1 MTSQAFV
8 DWTAVPAWLVK
19 VLAERV
25 YPSNPCGPGKY
36 LDPNAQ
42 ACVYI
47 CKPGYSYD
55 YDTKSCV
62 RIMPACGEGFVL
74 KGGRCVPNHEC
85 DQGYSYDAS
94 LDACVLPQGSFHE
107 PKRTWWQQAVAW
119 AAGKVLKADDNSC
132 PAGFYYDPNT
142 TACVPVCAPGFMYD
156 RELKKCVLQ
165 VNSQVLL
172 PHPAENWR
180 IIVLSPGRIV
190 VLFPHKLPVLSQVHF
205 TRSYSPLGT
214 RVCRSTVSS

>member
-1 MTSQAFV
+1 MGTPERRAQQRGGAMTAQAFV

-62 RIMPACGEGFVL
+62 RIMPACGEGYVL
-74 KGGRCVPNHEC
+74 KGGRCVPDHEC

-107 PKRTWWQQAVAW
+107 PKRTWWQQGVAW

-156 RELKKCVLQ
+156 RELKKCVPSDDS
-165 VNSQVLL
+165 VDPFV
-172 PHPAENWR
+172 
-180 IIVLSPGRIV
+180 
-190 VLFPHKLPVLSQVHF
+190 
-205 TRSYSPLGT
+205 
-214 RVCRSTVSS
+214 